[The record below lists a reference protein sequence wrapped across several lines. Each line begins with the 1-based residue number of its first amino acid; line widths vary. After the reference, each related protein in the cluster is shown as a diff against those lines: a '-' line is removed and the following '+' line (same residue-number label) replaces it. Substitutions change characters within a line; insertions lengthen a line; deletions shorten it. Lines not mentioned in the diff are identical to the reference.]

1 MSAEVG
7 IPSQIKKFAV
17 LDQAQ
22 LLQFQEAFFALVRL
36 QDLHSAAE
44 HADHAVHQGGPEG
57 GVEVLRLRVLVVVP
71 TGCCLVEVLH
81 DGPLGGGGLAFLLWK
96 AGLHI
101 RLEKK
106 TMKPRSMLKV
116 GDRVRLPKDQSGEF
130 LHQFAKVCINLGFVL
145 LPPLWL
151 EAAS

>member
-7 IPSQIKKFAV
+7 IPSQIRKFAV

-22 LLQFQEAFFALVRL
+22 LIQFQEAFFALVRL
-36 QDLHSAAE
+36 QDLHSAAK
-44 HADHAVHQGGPEG
+44 HADHTVHQGGPEG
-57 GVEVLRLRVLVVVP
+57 GVEVLRLRVLLVVP
-71 TGCCLVEVLH
+71 TGCCLLEVLH

-101 RLEKK
+101 RLEKNHEAQVH
-106 TMKPRSMLKV
+106 LKV